1 MLAPAEDGCIFT
13 SSLGAFRRI
22 IAYLNFAF
30 QATGFFYFYFFFT
43 FSTVSEEKDTV
54 STINPKATTPPQW
67 VCSCS
72 CSHAPLLRESFLTD
86 CNAEEHALTS
96 TGVYIK
102 KRAKRKKEGLKWGW
116 LDGPLATIIPL
127 ALSCMLS
134 SSLMTGV
141 KMCALAWLNPSQTT
155 LIIDVTHVR
164 GNYCFQDSGN

>member
-30 QATGFFYFYFFFT
+30 QGNGLFLFLFIFFT

-102 KRAKRKKEGLKWGW
+102 KKSKTKKRTKMRL
-116 LDGPLATIIPL
+116 IRR
-127 ALSCMLS
+127 ALSNNNPISTVLHAKLFANEWCQDVC
-134 SSLMTGV
+134 TCVV
-141 KMCALAWLNPSQTT
+141 KS
-155 LIIDVTHVR
+155 ISDHS
-164 GNYCFQDSGN
+164 NYWCDSCEG